1 MDLQKLAQDV
11 VKNDTLIK
19 KTELKLKKD
28 KKDLIVA
35 FDAENVVSVKISGK
49 TVTLASRSNKVYTN
63 PEIAELEMQ
72 LAELKSSADIRGQF
86 EIGSVTR
93 YIQVR

>member
-1 MDLQKLAQDV
+1 MDLQKLAKDV

-19 KTELKLKKD
+19 KTDLQLKQD
-28 KKDLIVA
+28 KRDLIVA

-49 TVTLASRSNKVYTN
+49 TVTLATRSTKVYTN
-63 PEIAELEMQ
+63 PDIAELELQ
-72 LAELKSSADIRGQF
+72 LAELKASADIRGHF

-93 YIQVR
+93 LIQVR

>member
-1 MDLQKLAQDV
+1 MDLQKLAKDV

-19 KTELKLKKD
+19 KTELQLKKD
-28 KKDLIVA
+28 KKDLISA

-49 TVTLASRSNKVYTN
+49 TVTLATRSNKVYSD
-63 PEIAELEMQ
+63 PRIAELEMQ
-72 LAELKSSADIRGQF
+72 LAELKASADIRGQF

-93 YIQVR
+93 FIQVR